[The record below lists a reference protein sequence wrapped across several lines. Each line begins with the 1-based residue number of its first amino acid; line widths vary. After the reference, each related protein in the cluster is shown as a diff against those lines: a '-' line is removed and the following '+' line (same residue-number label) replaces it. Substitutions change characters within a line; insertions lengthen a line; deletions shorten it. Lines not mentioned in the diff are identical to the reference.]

1 MYSNQVGFV
10 WNLAKSQRNLRERGF
25 DFEFASLVFAGPT
38 LERVDD
44 RRDYGERRIAA
55 IGAADGIELVVV
67 FTDRVLGRNRIERR
81 IISARRANRKERA
94 VYEAAIRAQKPD
106 PGTRRP

>member
-1 MYSNQVGFV
+1 MYIQMYSNQVGFV
-10 WNLAKSQRNLRERGF
+10 WNVAKSERNLRERGF

-44 RRDYGERRIAA
+44 R
-55 IGAADGIELVVV
+55 
-67 FTDRVLGRNRIERR
+67 
-81 IISARRANRKERA
+81 ARRANRKERA